1 MSAIGKQRGIKPFSA
16 LRPWIGMIATAG
28 LVAML
33 PISGYGAEEG
43 KPSET
48 EKTAEAGNAAE
59 ETKTEA
65 YISLYILGSNP
76 LNRNVELSDDP
87 FPQTSVGGG
96 LGGGIKVGS
105 YPAFANRILGIEAE
119 LFGHN
124 GDIVAPL
131 TTTGGV
137 TRSAN
142 ATLNVVN
149 AMVNLLLRYP
159 GDVLQPY
166 VGVGGG
172 LSGGFLRGAD
182 IQQSQIGT
190 FTGNAGDAAF
200 GYQFLAGLRVNVSE
214 RFFLFSEYKYFLAN
228 YKWESEDVL
237 GAAGPSASLDFRTH
251 IVAGGVGFKF

>member
-1 MSAIGKQRGIKPFSA
+1 MSASGKQRGIKPFSA
-16 LRPWIGMIATAG
+16 LRPWIGMIATAS

-33 PISGYGAEEG
+33 PIPGYGAEGG

-76 LNRNVELSDDP
+76 LNRNLELSDDQ

-96 LGGGIKVGS
+96 LGGGIKAGI

-159 GDVLQPY
+159 HEVVQPY
-166 VGVGGG
+166 VGVGAGV
-172 LSGGFLRGAD
+172 SGGFLRGAN
-182 IQQSQIGT
+182 IQNSQQGT
-190 FTGNAGDAAF
+190 FTDNAGDAAF
-200 GYQFLAGLRVNVSE
+200 AFQFLGGVRVNVSD

-228 YKWESEDVL
+228 YKWKSEDPL
-237 GAAGPSASLDFRTH
+237 GAGGPSASLDFRTN
-251 IVAGGVGFKF
+251 IVAGGVGFRF

>member
-16 LRPWIGMIATAG
+16 LRPWIGMIATAS

-33 PISGYGAEEG
+33 PIPGYGAEGG
-43 KPSET
+43 KPSEA

-76 LNRNVELSDDP
+76 LNRNLKLSDDQ
-87 FPQTSVGGG
+87 FPQTSVSGG
-96 LGGGIKVGS
+96 LGGGIKAGI

-142 ATLNVVN
+142 AKLNVVN
-149 AMVNLLLRYP
+149 AMANLLLRYP
-159 GDVLQPY
+159 HEVVQPY

-172 LSGGFLRGAD
+172 VSGGFLRGAN
-182 IQQSQIGT
+182 IQNSQQGILT
-190 FTGNAGDAAF
+190 DDAGDAAF
-200 GYQFLAGLRVNVSE
+200 AFQFLGGVRVNVSD
-214 RFFLFSEYKYFLAN
+214 RFYLFSEYKYFLAN
-228 YKWESEDVL
+228 YKWKSVDPL
-237 GAAGPSASLDFRTH
+237 GAGGPSASLDFRTH
-251 IVAGGVGFKF
+251 IVAGGVGFRF